1 LRVVALSAIVR
12 NHKEEGI
19 QILTQIRN
27 VSNPDYDPLYDN
39 TIEVCGETMKA
50 GESVVE
56 TAIRGCWEEAGC
68 PVSSIIRIVG
78 DNGNIF
84 STRPDKDRIL
94 AFEPYYFVQQLRGP
108 QPWIGPCFV
117 VVVKDGFKPSLTQD
131 KEKEVSSHRWRA
143 PEELLEE
150 ARSNPER
157 FMGLHYPFLLK
168 ACEDVLAGKITI

>member
-1 LRVVALSAIVR
+1 MRVVALSAIGR
-12 NHKEEGI
+12 NHKVNGI
-19 QILTQIRN
+19 QILTQIRH
-27 VSNPDYDPLYDN
+27 VSNPDYDPLYNN
-39 TIEVCGETMKA
+39 TIEICGETMKA

-68 PVSSIIRIVG
+68 PSSSVIKIIG
-78 DNGNIF
+78 ANGKML
-84 STRPDKDRIL
+84 STRPEKDKIL

-117 VVVKDGFKPSLTQD
+117 VVVRDDFEPSLTQD
-131 KEKEVSSHRWRA
+131 KEKEVSGHRWRD

-150 ARSNPER
+150 LQSKPEK

-168 ACEDVLAGKITI
+168 VCEDITTGKIFI